1 MIPLALEM
9 PKVSCA
15 FEGCKKKLDL
25 VAQGL
30 TCKCQKAFCGV
41 HRGMEDHGCTVDTQP
56 AARAELL
63 KYMSSPVVAKK
74 IEVI

>member
-1 MIPLALEM
+1 M

-30 TCKCQKAFCGV
+30 TCKCQKSFCSG
-41 HRGMEDHGCTVDTQP
+41 HRWADDHGCTVDTQP

-74 IEVI
+74 IEAI